1 MPFSS
6 ADKHYQDI
14 TNGCRAGDNPYPQTL
29 NFADFFCEFGPGAR
43 LDCCLIFQGSGS
55 QSYMDHM
62 SVLWCSHKWKPCYL
76 DKIGG
81 VFMHFSA
88 KMR

>member
-1 MPFSS
+1 
-6 ADKHYQDI
+6 
-14 TNGCRAGDNPYPQTL
+14 
-29 NFADFFCEFGPGAR
+29 
-43 LDCCLIFQGSGS
+43 
-55 QSYMDHM
+55 MDHM

-88 KMR
+88 KMRQKNMHNLLGGKTLK